1 MTIPRPRD
9 RVAVCYESTMRG
21 YLELRVRSY
30 DSKDPDVAKLFASE
44 HVYVREDVAEAE
56 AAALRRERDALR
68 LVANRAGD
76 VLVWVSRFLP
86 PSALDGPGSE
96 CITALNEAVDAAM
109 AGKGVG

>member
-1 MTIPRPRD
+1 MTIPRPRE

-56 AAALRRERDALR
+56 AAALRRERDALAAE
-68 LVANRAGD
+68 VAKLRHGIIIAREDTTDAVTRATLD
-76 VLVWVSRFLP
+76 LALTSATTDRDAVL
-86 PSALDGPGSE
+86 
-96 CITALNEAVDAAM
+96 